1 MFHDVDESL
10 RALLVADVPIRNNE
24 VDIAFDRPTR
34 DWASR
39 LSRPTLNLFLYDIRE
54 RTDLRDDV
62 PVITRDKTG
71 QFVRRTPPKRMDLAY
86 FVTAWTKEP
95 DDEHRILGRVL
106 ACLYRHSEIPA
117 DHLHNGLR
125 HAEHPTLLRVTD
137 PNELINP
144 HDLWGVL
151 DNELRAPLS
160 LIVTAPL
167 EVFAPE
173 VGPLVRTTEFTIAA
187 FDQPPDARWIS
198 VGGLVHKKGDATQTF
213 AAAQVRIVQN
223 GRQTETD
230 ETGRFRFA
238 NLPPGDYTWRVT
250 LPTGQTLERA
260 VRVPTANY
268 DVEV

>member
-24 VDIAFDRPTR
+24 VDVAFDRPTR
-34 DWASR
+34 EWSSR

-54 RTDLRDDV
+54 RLDLRDDV
-62 PVITRDKTG
+62 PIISRDASG
-71 QFVRRTPPKRMDLAY
+71 QFVRHTPPKRLDLAY
-86 FVTAWTKEP
+86 FITAWAKEP

-125 HAEHPTLLRVTD
+125 HTSYPTLLRVTD

-151 DNELRAPLS
+151 DNELRTPLS

-167 EVFAPE
+167 EVHAP
-173 VGPLVRTTEFTIAA
+173 VMGPLVRTTEFTIAPIG
-187 FDQPPDARWIS
+187 QPPDARFIS
-198 VGGLVHKKGDATQTF
+198 IGGLVHKKGDATQAI

-223 GRQTETD
+223 GRLTETD
-230 ETGRFRFA
+230 EEGRFRFA
-238 NLPPGDYTWRVT
+238 NLPAGDYTWRVT
-250 LPTGQTLERA
+250 LPGGPTLERA
-260 VRVPTANY
+260 VRVPSASY